1 MMPIYTLLNISNHYA
16 DDDARSMTPSRN
28 TRRYTLR
35 SVPSSPGRSFFPLC
49 LDIVVL
55 KQLRPDIMLPMG
67 GMYIFG
73 AILYAAR
80 SVLHNT
86 YSFSLNLFFYSKFR
100 FFCFTFLLNFNFYF
114 SLLDGASLFYL
125 YLFVN
130 FYFSILTFLLTF
142 NVTFLF
148 QIFTFLWGQVSV
160 LQCSATFF
168 YFHFSL
174 LLPHSEN
181 HLPAQVSR
189 MSLPWQL

>member
-1 MMPIYTLLNISNHYA
+1 
-16 DDDARSMTPSRN
+16 
-28 TRRYTLR
+28 
-35 SVPSSPGRSFFPLC
+35 
-49 LDIVVL
+49 
-55 KQLRPDIMLPMG
+55 MLPMG

-160 LQCSATFF
+160 LQCSATQRKFKFRICFGLIFTF
-168 YFHFSL
+168 YFSMGYCKQLSL
-174 LLPHSEN
+174 TCSGFQNVFTLAALTSWAN
-181 HLPAQVSR
+181 LTR
-189 MSLPWQL
+189 WK

>member
-1 MMPIYTLLNISNHYA
+1 
-16 DDDARSMTPSRN
+16 
-28 TRRYTLR
+28 
-35 SVPSSPGRSFFPLC
+35 
-49 LDIVVL
+49 
-55 KQLRPDIMLPMG
+55 MLPMG

-100 FFCFTFLLNFNFYF
+100 FFCYTFLLNFNFYF

-160 LQCSATFF
+160 LQCSATV
-168 YFHFSL
+168 L
-174 LLPHSEN
+174 
-181 HLPAQVSR
+181 V
-189 MSLPWQL
+189 